1 MNPIEKEILAVDG
14 FNQSIRADQTCFGTI
29 TRNAGADLKRNGQ
42 GVIEIV
48 SRPHGSNK
56 GGVAKSDTFPTVRK
70 SATMDGNTGIVEP
83 TIKVE
88 HNERF
93 FSQALKTVKE
103 NSVSCGDTINAFN
116 ESVDKTGVSPTVTT
130 RPEGFKTAILPVD
143 STLRIRKLTPREC
156 GRLMG
161 VRDDDITT
169 MSKNQ
174 SNASLYHLFG
184 DSIVVDVLMAIFKQ
198 MI

>member
-1 MNPIEKEILAVDG
+1 MCGKKTEKEILAVDG
-14 FNQSIRADQTCFGTI
+14 FNQSIRADQTCFGTL
-29 TRNAGADLKRNGQ
+29 TRNASADLKMNGQ

-48 SRPHGSNK
+48 SRPHGYNK
-56 GGVAKSDTFPTVRK
+56 GNIVKSDTYPTVRK
-70 SATMDGNTGIVEP
+70 SSTMDGNTGVI
-83 TIKVE
+83 E
-88 HNERF
+88 H
-93 FSQALKTVKE
+93 K
-103 NSVSCGDTINAFN
+103 NSKI
-116 ESVDKTGVSPTVTT
+116 
-130 RPEGFKTAILPVD
+130 
-143 STLRIRKLTPREC
+143 LRIRKLTPKEC

-161 VRDDDITT
+161 VRDSDIDT